1 MMKNNILYTAPAA
14 QDTVAAVMSREPLV
28 LSPRMTAREALA
40 RLRQVGIP
48 QDFLT
53 NCYVVDEEG
62 LLLGL
67 LTVRT
72 LLTLPERTRLD
83 QAAEQAADAPKAVL
97 VPQEDQ
103 ERAAA
108 LLDQLEV
115 SELPVADGSGRLVGT
130 FTAEDALGVLKE
142 EATED
147 MERMAAIQPSERPY
161 LLTRVLD
168 LYRHR
173 VVWLLLLMISASFT
187 GAIITY
193 FEDAL
198 AAQVALTAFIP
209 MLMDTGGN
217 CGSQSSVTVIRSL
230 SLGELRL
237 GDWWRASW
245 KELQVGVLCG
255 VTLALAN
262 LARLAIFSQV
272 GSAVAL
278 VVSLT
283 LIVTVVSSKLLGCLL
298 PIAASRLGMDPA
310 VMASPLITTIAD
322 AVSLLVYF
330 RIAALLLAI

>member
-67 LTVRT
+67 LTVRA
-72 LLTLPERTRLD
+72 LLTLPERARLD
-83 QAAEQAADAPKAVL
+83 QSAEAPKAVL
-97 VPQEDQ
+97 APQEDQ

-115 SELPVADGSGRLVGT
+115 SELPVADGAGRLVGT

-187 GAIITY
+187 
-193 FEDAL
+193 
-198 AAQVALTAFIP
+198 
-209 MLMDTGGN
+209 
-217 CGSQSSVTVIRSL
+217 
-230 SLGELRL
+230 
-237 GDWWRASW
+237 
-245 KELQVGVLCG
+245 
-255 VTLALAN
+255 
-262 LARLAIFSQV
+262 
-272 GSAVAL
+272 
-278 VVSLT
+278 
-283 LIVTVVSSKLLGCLL
+283 
-298 PIAASRLGMDPA
+298 
-310 VMASPLITTIAD
+310 
-322 AVSLLVYF
+322 
-330 RIAALLLAI
+330 

>member
-14 QDTVAAVMSREPLV
+14 QDTVAAVMSREPLF

-72 LLTLPERTRLD
+72 LLTLPERARLD
-83 QAAEQAADAPKAVL
+83 QAAEAPKAVL
-97 VPQEDQ
+97 APQEDQ

-147 MERMAAIQPSERPY
+147 MERMAAIQPSERPN

-168 LYRHR
+168 LYPPSPEPSSPILRTPWPPR
-173 VVWLLLLMISASFT
+173 LPSPPSFPCSWTPEATAAASPRSPSSEASLW
-187 GAIITY
+187 GSSG
-193 FEDAL
+193 L
-198 AAQVALTAFIP
+198 A
-209 MLMDTGGN
+209 TGGEPP
-217 CGSQSSVTVIRSL
+217 GRSSR
-230 SLGELRL
+230 
-237 GDWWRASW
+237 WAF
-245 KELQVGVLCG
+245 C
-255 VTLALAN
+255 
-262 LARLAIFSQV
+262 
-272 GSAVAL
+272 
-278 VVSLT
+278 
-283 LIVTVVSSKLLGCLL
+283 
-298 PIAASRLGMDPA
+298 AA
-310 VMASPLITTIAD
+310 
-322 AVSLLVYF
+322 
-330 RIAALLLAI
+330 

>member
-72 LLTLPERTRLD
+72 LLTLPERARLG
-83 QAAEQAADAPKAVL
+83 QAAEAPKAVL
-97 VPQEDQ
+97 APQEDQ

-142 EATED
+142 EAT
-147 MERMAAIQPSERPY
+147 
-161 LLTRVLD
+161 
-168 LYRHR
+168 
-173 VVWLLLLMISASFT
+173 
-187 GAIITY
+187 
-193 FEDAL
+193 
-198 AAQVALTAFIP
+198 
-209 MLMDTGGN
+209 
-217 CGSQSSVTVIRSL
+217 VTVIRSL

-255 VTLALAN
+255 VTLALVN
-262 LARLAIFSQV
+262 LARLTLFSQV
-272 GSAVAL
+272 GTAVAL

-330 RIAALLLAI
+330 RIAVLLLAI

>member
-67 LTVRT
+67 LTVRA

-83 QAAEQAADAPKAVL
+83 QAAEAPKAVL
-97 VPQEDQ
+97 APQEDQ

-173 VVWLLLLMISASFT
+173 VVWLLLLMISAS
-187 GAIITY
+187 
-193 FEDAL
+193 
-198 AAQVALTAFIP
+198 
-209 MLMDTGGN
+209 
-217 CGSQSSVTVIRSL
+217 
-230 SLGELRL
+230 
-237 GDWWRASW
+237 
-245 KELQVGVLCG
+245 
-255 VTLALAN
+255 
-262 LARLAIFSQV
+262 
-272 GSAVAL
+272 
-278 VVSLT
+278 
-283 LIVTVVSSKLLGCLL
+283 
-298 PIAASRLGMDPA
+298 
-310 VMASPLITTIAD
+310 
-322 AVSLLVYF
+322 
-330 RIAALLLAI
+330 